1 MGANPK
7 SIKRTC
13 STCGKEK
20 IANRTHTSEFKWRG
34 ERNKYRSSCKAC
46 ERIKSKQDSKERNAQ
61 ARRSEKQIREEN
73 PHHGLV
79 GGILRQVRL
88 DWEKYG
94 HLREQLPRGNTNTT
108 SADMAAASS
117 MAMSLGYLNPR
128 EHIISFMD
136 SDHYRELCDLTGLD
150 AQAVK
155 NRIGVE

>member
-13 STCGKEK
+13 ATCGKKK

-46 ERIKSKQDSKERNAQ
+46 ERIQSNKDSKERNAR
-61 ARRSEKQIREEN
+61 ARRSEKQSREEN

-94 HLREQLPRGNTNTT
+94 HLQEQLPRGSKGTT

-117 MAMSLGYLNPR
+117 MAMSMGYLNPR
-128 EHIISFMD
+128 EHIISFMG
-136 SDHYRELCDLTGLD
+136 SAHYLELCDLTGLD
-150 AQAVK
+150 PEHIRK
-155 NRIGVE
+155 RIGVE